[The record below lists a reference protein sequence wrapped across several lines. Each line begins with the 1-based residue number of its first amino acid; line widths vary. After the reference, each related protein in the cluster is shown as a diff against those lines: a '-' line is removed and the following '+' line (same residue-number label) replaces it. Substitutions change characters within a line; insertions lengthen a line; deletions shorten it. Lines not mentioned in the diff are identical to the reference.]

1 MRRRPTTLAVHRT
14 DVAMPIAPPAA
25 GRGRM
30 WYDHE
35 IADEFFSGLK
45 GIRNPLRWVREHLP
59 RGKRIKIG
67 GSSAWFESDILA
79 YIEALRESE
88 RLKDEERRVSA

>member
-1 MRRRPTTLAVHRT
+1 MKRRPSLAVHRT

-30 WYDHE
+30 WYDFE
-35 IADEFFSGLK
+35 IAEEFFAGLK
-45 GIRNPLRWVREHLP
+45 GIKNPLRWVREHLP

-67 GSSAWFESDILA
+67 GSSCWFERDILDF
-79 YIEALRESE
+79 IESQREAE
-88 RLKDEERRVSA
+88 RVKDAQRRATA